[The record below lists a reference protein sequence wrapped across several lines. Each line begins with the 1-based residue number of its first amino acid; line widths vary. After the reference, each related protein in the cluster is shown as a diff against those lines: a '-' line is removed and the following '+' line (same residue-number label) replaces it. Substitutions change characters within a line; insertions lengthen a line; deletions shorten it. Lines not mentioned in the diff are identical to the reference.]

1 MHPLIH
7 LFGKE
12 IPSYGLCAVLGVCA
26 ALLFT
31 ALFARRRGLDTENAV
46 YILAMGGV
54 GALLGAKVL
63 YLLTV
68 LPQFLGDLPLLL
80 RDPNLF
86 VSRYL
91 AGGFVFY
98 GGLLGGIGTARHTAK
113 GYHGDLRDY
122 ARVLAPA
129 TALFAGIGRIG
140 CLMTGC
146 CYGRETDLPIG
157 MRFDASP
164 VAPHG
169 VALIPTQLIEAAA
182 LLALCALLYAVY
194 RRCRRYTAAL
204 YLMAYGALRFGI
216 EFLRADDRPDLW
228 GLSSAQAVSLAGLAL
243 GFVFLCINLKN
254 RGEPAC
260 DHR

>member
-12 IPSYGLCAVLGVCA
+12 IPSYGVCAVLGVCA

-54 GALLGAKVL
+54 GALLGAKLL

-98 GGLLGGIGTARHTAK
+98 GGLLGGIGTAWHTAK

-129 TALFAGIGRIG
+129 AALFAGIGRIG

-169 VALIPTQLIEAAA
+169 VALIPTQLIEALFDFALAA
-182 LLALCALLYAVY
+182 VLWRLGREGSRASRNLIGIYLGTYAAFRFLL
-194 RRCRRYTAAL
+194 
-204 YLMAYGALRFGI
+204 
-216 EFLRADDRPDLW
+216 EFLRADEARGSLGW
-228 GLSSAQAVSLAGLAL
+228 FSTSQWISIAALIILTIIFLSER
-243 GFVFLCINLKN
+243 K
-254 RGEPAC
+254 R
-260 DHR
+260 DHEV

>member
-26 ALLFT
+26 AMLFT
-31 ALFARRRGLDTENAV
+31 VLFARRRGLDTENAV

-80 RDPNLF
+80 RGPNLF

-98 GGLLGGIGTARHTAK
+98 GGLLGGIGTAWHTAK

-169 VALIPTQLIEAAA
+169 VALIPTQLIEALFDFALAA
-182 LLALCALLYAVY
+182 VLWRLGREGSRASRHLIGIYLGTYAAFRFLL
-194 RRCRRYTAAL
+194 
-204 YLMAYGALRFGI
+204 
-216 EFLRADDRPDLW
+216 EFLRADEARGSLGW
-228 GLSSAQAVSLAGLAL
+228 FSTSQWISIGALIILTIIFLSER
-243 GFVFLCINLKN
+243 K
-254 RGEPAC
+254 R
-260 DHR
+260 DHEV